1 MVRMYDI
8 IENKRD
14 GHVLTKEEI
23 NFFIQ
28 GYTKGHIPDYQV
40 SALLMAIYLNGMTDE
55 ESAHLTSAMVD
66 SGDRIDLSAIS
77 GIKVDKHSTGG
88 VGDTTTIILAPLV
101 ASVGVKV
108 AKMSGR
114 GLGHTGGTLDKLEAI
129 DGFNVEV
136 SKEKFIDLVNKNN
149 LAVIGQSGELAPA
162 DKLLYSLRDVT
173 ATVNSIPLIASSIM
187 SKKIASGAD
196 KIVLDVKTGSGAFMK
211 NLTDAKQ
218 LAETMVN
225 IGNNN
230 GRETIAIISN
240 MNQPL
245 GHAIGNALEIKEAI
259 ETLKGEGP
267 KDLTELSLTL
277 GSHMVVLANK
287 AETVS
292 EARKMLEENVHN
304 GKAIQMF
311 KTFIKE
317 QGGLVDVV
325 ENPNLLPQAKHIIQ
339 VKAEQ
344 SGYISNLHAENIGKV
359 AMVLGAG
366 RQTKNS
372 VIDLAVGV
380 VVHKKL
386 GDFVKE
392 NDPIFTIHANDE
404 KVITTATNQLM
415 ANIEISDE
423 SNPSKLILDIIT

>member
-1 MVRMYDI
+1 MYDV
-8 IENKRD
+8 IEKKRD
-14 GHVLTKEEI
+14 GFPLTTDEI
-23 NFFIQ
+23 NDVVQ
-28 GYTKGHIPDYQV
+28 GYTKGTIPDYQM
-40 SALLMAIYLNGMTDE
+40 SALLMAIYFQGMSDE
-55 ESAHLTSAMVD
+55 ESAALTKAMVQ
-66 SGDRIDLSAIS
+66 SGETIDLSAIN

-101 ASVGVKV
+101 ASVGVV
-108 AKMSGR
+108 VPKMSGR
-114 GLGHTGGTLDKLEAI
+114 GLGHTGGTIDKLEAI
-129 DGFNVEV
+129 QGFHVELTN
-136 SKEKFIDLVNKNN
+136 ERFIELVNNN
-149 LAVIGQSGELAPA
+149 KLAVIGQSGELAPA